1 MGYEVKMMEDPVSG
15 AGAGGA
21 VGAAL
26 PPGAV
31 MADRAAG
38 WLRAYLCRRGLEE
51 YQVYCSNDLDLHDL
65 AEHLE
70 LLACAVCAA
79 DGCPVDSLV
88 PGGAQ
93 PSYLPTRR
101 KSPPAPS
108 GVVHLREFE
117 AVVARWYWYDTDEG
131 AWYAFHLLA
140 APSAQQYARLREAV
154 RELRRRPSA
163 AVWQVVSGA
172 PWRDGEKLPRDGM
185 RIEDLILSDAV
196 RERLEAEVVGF
207 FAPRAAELYRKLSVR
222 YRRGVLLYGPPGN
235 GKTSV
240 IRALASRLPAVSGLV
255 LRATGELDDDDFA
268 TVIKRWTAAAPAI
281 LVIEDLNWLFPN
293 RVNVSTFL
301 NLLDGLESPRGGG
314 GLMLVASTNHPETL
328 DPALSD
334 RPGRF
339 DVAMEL
345 PSPDSG
351 QRREFFRRA
360 LAGEAE
366 LL

>member
-1 MGYEVKMMEDPVSG
+1 MGYEVKMMEEPVFPAAAG
-15 AGAGGA
+15 ARAGGA
-21 VGAAL
+21 GL

-51 YQVYCSNDLDLHDL
+51 YQVFCSNDLDLHDL
-65 AEHLE
+65 DEHLGE
-70 LLACAVCAA
+70 LGGAGGAA
-79 DGCPVDSLV
+79 EWEPVDSLV

-108 GVVHLREFE
+108 GVVRLRGFD
-117 AVVARWYWYDTDEG
+117 AVLARWYWYDTDDG

-140 APSAQQYARLREAV
+140 APSAAHYARLREAV

-172 PWRDGEKLPRDGM
+172 PWRDGEKLPREGM

-196 RERLEAEVVGF
+196 RGRLEAEVVGF
-207 FAPRAAELYRKLSVR
+207 FAPRAAELYHKLAVP

-255 LRATGELDDDDFA
+255 LRATGEVDDDDFA
-268 TVIKRWTAAAPAI
+268 TVVKRWTAAAPAI
-281 LVIEDLNWLFPN
+281 LVIEDLN
-293 RVNVSTFL
+293 
-301 NLLDGLESPRGGG
+301 
-314 GLMLVASTNHPETL
+314 
-328 DPALSD
+328 
-334 RPGRF
+334 
-339 DVAMEL
+339 
-345 PSPDSG
+345 
-351 QRREFFRRA
+351 
-360 LAGEAE
+360 
-366 LL
+366 